1 MEDENVNVPTESEAV
16 EASPEETS
24 NDAENAVPKEEE
36 SVIEGNEPVEGAVDA
51 QDEAEPKVE
60 EESAEEA
67 TEETPNE

>member
-1 MEDENVNVPTESEAV
+1 MENENVNVPTEAEVV
-16 EASPEETS
+16 ETSPEETS

-36 SVIEGNEPVEGAVDA
+36 SVIEGDTPVEGAVDA

-60 EESAEEA
+60 ESAEEA